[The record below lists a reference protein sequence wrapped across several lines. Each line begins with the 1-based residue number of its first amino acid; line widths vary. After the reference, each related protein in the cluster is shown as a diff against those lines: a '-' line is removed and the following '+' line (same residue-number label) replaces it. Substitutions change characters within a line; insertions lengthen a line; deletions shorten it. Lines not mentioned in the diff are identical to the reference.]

1 MKENITLTEGE
12 LILILRLAIGF
23 VYVTV
28 KEIMEILDFE
38 EEEEEE
44 KKE

>member
-12 LILILRLAIGF
+12 LILISRLAIGF
-23 VYVTV
+23 VYETV
-28 KEIMEILDFE
+28 KELMEILDFE
-38 EEEEEE
+38 DEEE

>member
-12 LILILRLAIGF
+12 LILILRLAVGF
-23 VYVTV
+23 VYETI
-28 KEIMEILDFE
+28 KELMEILDFE
-38 EEEEEE
+38 EEDEEE

>member
-23 VYVTV
+23 VNETV
-28 KEIMEILDFE
+28 KVIMEILDFE
-38 EEEEEE
+38 EEEIE
-44 KKE
+44 KE

>member
-12 LILILRLAIGF
+12 LILISRLAVGF
-23 VYVTV
+23 VYETV
-28 KEIMEILDFE
+28 KELMEILDFE
-38 EEEEEE
+38 EDEEE